1 MKKIICAFI
10 SSLLLLA
17 SATCVQAADSYLAIN
32 GFTFEVNDS
41 GEAVIHKYDD
51 RASAVVIPHRLLGA
65 SVVRIDDYAFFADAA
80 ITSVRFEN
88 ASCVT
93 SVGDCAFYGCTALTS
108 VTLPPSLETLGFG
121 AFQGCTALRTLVIEN
136 GLTEISAQA
145 FYGDTA
151 LDSISIPESVTT
163 IGARAFGGCTG
174 LSQLTIPDSVTEI
187 ADNAFEGAA
196 NLVIYCT
203 QDSYALQYARANA
216 ISYVITDANLIG
228 DVDLDGYVTITD
240 VTKIQMGLAGLTQL
254 SDRQIRLSDV
264 SGDGLDIADATQ
276 IQRFLAGFEDP
287 YHIGTSFISA

>member
-1 MKKIICAFI
+1 M
-10 SSLLLLA
+10 
-17 SATCVQAADSYLAIN
+17 
-32 GFTFEVNDS
+32 
-41 GEAVIHKYDD
+41 
-51 RASAVVIPHRLLGA
+51 
-65 SVVRIDDYAFFADAA
+65 
-80 ITSVRFEN
+80 
-88 ASCVT
+88 
-93 SVGDCAFYGCTALTS
+93 
-108 VTLPPSLETLGFG
+108 
-121 AFQGCTALRTLVIEN
+121 IEN

-240 VTKIQMGLAGLTQL
+240 VTKIQMGLAGLTRL
-254 SDRQIRLSDV
+254 SDLQIRLADV